1 MTGCQIAKKAHR
13 CMAQSVLCVGKDNKR
28 CVHCASLLPLTQV
41 SQSVRHTP
49 RKLQSRLSNITTCF
63 RVGSVRIP
71 EVLFDAAAPGEIHFA
86 DNLEKGK
93 GGFEGLFRVSAGK
106 FYSPAMYNFVSF
118 PK

>member
-1 MTGCQIAKKAHR
+1 
-13 CMAQSVLCVGKDNKR
+13 MAQPCSACAKTIKLC
-28 CVHCASLLPLTQV
+28 SLRE
-41 SQSVRHTP
+41 SFAANAGESVRYTP
-49 RKLQSRLSNITTCF
+49 RKLQSRLSNITTCL

-93 GGFEGLFRVSAGK
+93 GGFEGLFRVSACK
-106 FYSPAMYNFVSF
+106 FYSPTMYNLVSF